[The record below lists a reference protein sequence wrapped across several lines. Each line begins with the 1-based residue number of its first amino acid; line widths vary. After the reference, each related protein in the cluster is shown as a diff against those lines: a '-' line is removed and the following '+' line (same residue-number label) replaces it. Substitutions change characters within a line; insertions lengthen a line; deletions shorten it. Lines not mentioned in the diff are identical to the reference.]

1 MNKLIMS
8 RGTGK
13 TTRLVQES
21 AKRQIPIVCPTDI
34 NAKIILQRAKEL
46 NLQIPNPIPVLDLK
60 IERHIGVGDILVD
73 DADLCFAMFLSNKYR
88 ANPQM
93 ITISPT

>member
-1 MNKLIMS
+1 MS

-21 AKRQIPIVCPTDI
+21 AKRQIPMVCPTDI
-34 NAKIILQRAKEL
+34 NAKIILQRAKE
-46 NLQIPNPIPVLDLK
+46 LK

-73 DADLCFAMFLSNKYR
+73 DADLCFAIFLSNKYR